1 MKSIA
6 EKRRRMRIRRHLRI
20 RKKLAGTSEVP
31 RLAVYRSSKHIY
43 AQLVNDLSGVSLCG
57 TSSLDPAIK
66 ESLKGLKKAEKSK
79 AVGKRMAEI
88 ALEKGILRIA
98 FDRGGY
104 VYHGRIQ
111 ALAEGAREG
120 GLRF

>member
-20 RKKLAGTSEVP
+20 RKKLAGTGEVP

-57 TSSLDPAIK
+57 TSSLDPTTK
-66 ESLKGLKKAEKSK
+66 EALKGLKKAEKSK

-88 ALEKGILRIA
+88 ALEKGILKIA